1 MADAPV
7 CKGQVATGHLQV
19 MVYPQ
24 MNQWASVPSNPA
36 RPRGREDGVRTELQ
50 GHSPKPNLWETVCI
64 CMGPQGTSKCMVLTE
79 MVNGTGSGRKTTT
92 RLTAS
97 STITIQSI

>member
-7 CKGQVATGHLQV
+7 CKGQGSTGHLQV

-36 RPRGREDGVRTELQ
+36 RPRGREDGVLTEFQ
-50 GHSPKPNLWETVCI
+50 GHSPRPNRWETVCI

-97 STITIQSI
+97 STITIQS